1 MSEELQQYEQVRDQ
15 LMEEF
20 IQDISPWIK
29 WDEISGFEERMARS
43 AIRKLI
49 IHAWHKGSMEGIAT
63 MSNYMNEVFS
73 NDPASKV

>member
-1 MSEELQQYEQVRDQ
+1 MNEELEKYEAVRDQ
-15 LMEEF
+15 LMDEF

-49 IHAWHKGSMEGIAT
+49 IHAWHNGTIDGIAT
-63 MSNYMNEVFS
+63 MRNYMNEVFS
-73 NDPASKV
+73 NDPARKV

>member
-1 MSEELQQYEQVRDQ
+1 MNEELEKYEVVRDQ
-15 LMEEF
+15 LMDEF
-20 IQDISPWIK
+20 IKDISPWIK

-49 IHAWHKGSMEGIAT
+49 IHSWHKGSMEGIAT
-63 MSNYMNEVFS
+63 LSSYMNEVFG